1 MTKEVKSKLIEIGAG
16 LVLYLNALFA
26 VKQWN
31 TDSRVELMLY
41 IFAYIVLSVKIVWQT
56 FYNIKHKKLFDENLL
71 KSPAQ
76 SSQRASDRYND
87 WQRQQHPQRARKNSS
102 GRDRQ

>member
-1 MTKEVKSKLIEIGAG
+1 MTKEVKSKLSEIGAG

-56 FYNIKHKKLFDENLL
+56 FYNIKHKNKCT
-71 KSPAQ
+71 K
-76 SSQRASDRYND
+76 
-87 WQRQQHPQRARKNSS
+87 
-102 GRDRQ
+102 

>member
-56 FYNIKHKKLFDENLL
+56 FYNIKHKNK
-71 KSPAQ
+71 
-76 SSQRASDRYND
+76 
-87 WQRQQHPQRARKNSS
+87 
-102 GRDRQ
+102 

>member
-1 MTKEVKSKLIEIGAG
+1 MQLKNKGVRMTKEVKSKLIEIGAG

-41 IFAYIVLSVKIVWQT
+41 IFAYIVILCLKLSVLYI
-56 FYNIKHKKLFDENLL
+56 N
-71 KSPAQ
+71 
-76 SSQRASDRYND
+76 
-87 WQRQQHPQRARKNSS
+87 KNTITSNM
-102 GRDRQ
+102 